1 MSIDVVIETMI
12 ARPPV
17 DVFARIADVES
28 WPEWL
33 IASGILAVTRTA
45 TGPVEPGERL
55 TVEQRAAGR
64 AGTFDAVIREATPPS
79 RLALEGRDRD
89 GVSIGIDASMEAGGA
104 GTALRWSIRIGLP
117 FRYRVFES
125 MARPEIERAAALDI
139 ERLRRDLESA
149 ATGVD

>member
-1 MSIDVVIETMI
+1 MSIDVVIEATI
-12 ARPPV
+12 ARPPD

-28 WPEWL
+28 WPAWL

-45 TGPVEPGERL
+45 TGPIEPGERL
-55 TVEQRAAGR
+55 AVEQRAAGR
-64 AGTFDAVIREATPPS
+64 AGTFDAVILEATPPS

-89 GVSIGIDASMEAGGA
+89 GVSIGIDASMAAAREA
-104 GTALRWSIRIGLP
+104 TALRWSIRIGLP

-125 MARPEIERAAALDI
+125 MARPEVERAAALDI

-149 ATGVD
+149 AAGVD